1 MFAVCD
7 VHTCAISDRFF
18 IQTLIRQSLKHL
30 IKLLFSLCFLF
41 ETYLGKGWLSLCSV
55 CVLVQTLAMIEQT
68 EKEAMKEGQQ
78 HIRKK
83 THKGE
88 VEVEDEDMSTLVVS
102 LYFA

>member
-1 MFAVCD
+1 
-7 VHTCAISDRFF
+7 
-18 IQTLIRQSLKHL
+18 
-30 IKLLFSLCFLF
+30 
-41 ETYLGKGWLSLCSV
+41 
-55 CVLVQTLAMIEQT
+55 MIEQT

-102 LYFA
+102 SCLLLWGGGGGG